1 MMRTLTVVA
10 LLLLAGLP
18 LAAAGHPVTM
28 WQVEGETNRVYLLG
42 SVHLL
47 RERDHPL
54 PEAIDAAYADAESL
68 IMELDMD
75 DLDAA
80 VVQTFTNRLGI
91 IQDERTL
98 RDLMGEA
105 RYAEAAAAA
114 EALDIPIEMLSK
126 AEPWY
131 AAITVEQ
138 LVLMRIGFN
147 PLYGVELYMTRLA
160 QRDGKPIEGLETIEE
175 QLGFLDSLS
184 PDAQNDLL
192 IQTLEEGGEI
202 SVLMDDMIR
211 AWRTGDT
218 EYLEDTI
225 LAEMA
230 RYPEVYDAIVVQ
242 RNRRWADAIAGL
254 LDDDDDYLVIVGA
267 LHLIGEDGLPA
278 MLEERGITTGQMHEP
293 L

>member
-1 MMRTLTVVA
+1 MRILPAAAFLLVVA
-10 LLLLAGLP
+10 LP
-18 LAAAGHPVTM
+18 AAAGAHPLTM
-28 WQVEGETNRVYLLG
+28 WQVEGVKNRVYLLG

-68 IMELDMD
+68 VMELDMD
-75 DLDAA
+75 DLDAGL
-80 VVQTFTNRLGI
+80 VQTFTNRMGL

-98 RDLMGEA
+98 ADLMGET

-147 PLYGVELYMTRLA
+147 PLYGVELHMTRLA

-184 PDAQNDLL
+184 PEAQNDLL

-202 SVLMDDMIR
+202 SVLMDDMIT
-211 AWRTGDT
+211 AWRTGDI

-230 RYPEVYDAIVVQ
+230 QYPEVYDAIVVQ
-242 RNRRWADAIAGL
+242 RNRRWVDAIAGL

>member
-1 MMRTLTVVA
+1 MRIFC
-10 LLLLAGLP
+10 
-18 LAAAGHPVTM
+18 LAAALLVCALPAAAHPVTM
-28 WQVEGETNRVYLLG
+28 WQVDGDENRVYLLG

-54 PEAIDAAYADAESL
+54 PAVIDSAYADAEAL

-80 VVQTFTNRLGI
+80 LVQTLTNRLGV

-98 RDLMGEA
+98 KDLMGDA

-114 EALDIPIEMLSK
+114 DALDIPLDMLAK

-147 PLYGVELYMTRLA
+147 PLYGVELHMTRQA

-175 QLGFLDSLS
+175 QLGFLDGLS
-184 PDAQNDLL
+184 PEAQNDLL
-192 IQTLEEGGEI
+192 LQTLEEGGEI
-202 SVLMDDMIR
+202 SLLMDDMIS
-211 AWRTGDT
+211 AWRTGDIA
-218 EYLEDTI
+218 YLEDTI
-225 LAEMA
+225 LAEIA
-230 RYPEVYDAIVVQ
+230 RYPEIYDAIVVQ
-242 RNRRWADAIAGL
+242 RNRRWVDAITEL
-254 LDDDDDYLVIVGA
+254 LDDEDDYLVIVGA
-267 LHLIGEDGLPA
+267 LHLIGEDGVPA